1 MSKIWLDYN
10 ITSNSAYFY
19 SIMYYP
25 TVANKIYEN
34 L

>member
-19 SIMYYP
+19 SINP